1 MAYLILAGRAMLAIV
16 FVASAFSKL
25 RSRKALLEF
34 GDSIR
39 ALKLVPRGLTN
50 VAAATVALAEA
61 AAAVLLVVPATQAA
75 GGALGAALLA
85 VFTGVIGYALA
96 RGTRVTCRC
105 FGASGAE
112 FGRHH
117 LVRNLV
123 LLAAALTVL
132 VGTDAAPDK
141 PADAVLALVLGGT
154 AAICAV
160 RWDDLRA
167 ILLRSLEV

>member
-1 MAYLILAGRAMLAIV
+1 MAYLILACRATLAVV
-16 FVASAFSKL
+16 FVASAFSKV

-34 GDSIR
+34 GDSVR
-39 ALKLVPRGLTN
+39 ALKLVPRGLGNAT
-50 VAAATVALAEA
+50 AAMVALAEA
-61 AAAVLLVVPATQAA
+61 AAAVLL
-75 GGALGAALLA
+75 A
-85 VFTGVIGYALA
+85 VFTAVIGYALA

-123 LLAAALTVL
+123 LVAAAVTVFA
-132 VGTDAAPDK
+132 GADTAPDNV
-141 PADAVLALVLGGT
+141 ADAVLALVLGGT

-167 ILLRSLEV
+167 ILLRKLEV